1 MKDPKMIKGMFFN
14 EDVAWDN
21 VYDSEFND
29 ISVIELVNKC
39 EYLVPFPC
47 DPWNITQDDLKEMLG
62 HYEDREEYEKCINIY
77 NAIKSGVYES

>member
-1 MKDPKMIKGMFFN
+1 MKDPKMIKGMFLN